1 MSKKKIDIDH
11 LEKAPNEIENISKIR
26 DILFGNNMN
35 EYEKRFEKLETKL
48 ALSVAEN
55 KAEAD
60 KKMASL
66 EAYFKNEIKI
76 LNEKLIEEEDARKK
90 SDKRILSDIESLEES
105 FKKFKAS
112 TADNFSANNQQL
124 LSLSNTMSDQMT
136 ELNKSLINRLDNS
149 SNELQNNKVDRSSL
163 AMMLTDLAY
172 NIAGENESP
181 NVLEDKK

>member
-1 MSKKKIDIDH
+1 MSKKKMESDLI
-11 LEKAPNEIENISKIR
+11 EKAPNEIENISKIR

-55 KAEAD
+55 KAETD

-66 EAYFKNEIKI
+66 EGYFKNEIKI
-76 LNEKLIEEEDARKK
+76 LNEKLVEEEDSRKK
-90 SDKRILSDIESLEES
+90 SDKRIISDIESLEES
-105 FKKFKAS
+105 FKKFKVA
-112 TADNFSANNQQL
+112 TADNLSANNQQL
-124 LSLSNTMSDQMT
+124 LDLNNAMSDQMT
-136 ELNKSLINRLDNS
+136 ELNRSLINRLDNS

-172 NIAGENESP
+172 NIAGENESS
-181 NVLEDKK
+181 NALDAKV